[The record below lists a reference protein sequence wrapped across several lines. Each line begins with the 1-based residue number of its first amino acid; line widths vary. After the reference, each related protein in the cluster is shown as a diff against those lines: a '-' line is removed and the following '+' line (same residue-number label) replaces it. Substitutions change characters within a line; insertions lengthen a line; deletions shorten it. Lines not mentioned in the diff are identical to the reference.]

1 MKISVIVPSLNQVR
15 YISRSISSVVEQK
28 GDFDVELLVMDGG
41 STDGTVEVL
50 KEVEKKL
57 RQRPPS
63 RLTFVWKSGKD
74 RCQAQAANTGF
85 SLSRGDVLALVNSDD
100 ACAPGAFQ
108 KVVAFFERNPGFKWL
123 TGKCRIIDAKNREIR
138 KAVTAYKNFLLRHY
152 RYELL
157 LVENFVSQPA
167 TFWRRSLYEELGG
180 FDENRPHSLDYEYWL
195 RLGEKYPPG
204 ILGDYLASFR
214 IHPQSM
220 TGRGERIGFGEG
232 LELVGH
238 YGRRAG
244 FLLPFYALSYVKT
257 AGAYRVLRWLG
268 G

>member
-15 YISRSISSVVEQK
+15 YISRSISSVVGQR

-50 KEVEKKL
+50 KEVEGRL
-57 RQRPPS
+57 RQQPHP
-63 RLTFVWKSGKD
+63 RLTFVWRSEKD
-74 RCQAQAANTGF
+74 RCQAQAANKGF
-85 SLSRGDVLALVNSDD
+85 GLSRGDVLALVNSDD
-100 ACAPGAFQ
+100 VCLPGAFQ
-108 KVVAFFERNPGFKWL
+108 KVVDFFERNPGIMWL
-123 TGKCRIIDAKNREIR
+123 TGRCRIIDAEDGEIR

-167 TFWRRSLYEELGG
+167 TYWRRSLYEQLGG
-180 FDENRPHSLDYEYWL
+180 FAENRPRSLDYEYWL

-214 IHPQSM
+214 VHPQSM
-220 TGRGERIGFGEG
+220 TGRGERIGFREG
-232 LELVGH
+232 LELVGR
-238 YGRRAG
+238 YGSAAG
-244 FLLPFYALSYVKT
+244 FILPLYVLSYAKT
-257 AGAYRVLRWLG
+257 AFAYRALRWLG
-268 G
+268 R